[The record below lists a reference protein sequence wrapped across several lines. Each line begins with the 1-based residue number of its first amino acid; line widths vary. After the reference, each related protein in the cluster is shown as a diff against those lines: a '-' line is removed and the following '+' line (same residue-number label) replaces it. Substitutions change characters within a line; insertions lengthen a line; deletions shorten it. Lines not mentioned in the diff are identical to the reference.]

1 MRIPWSGRE
10 SSTRSGRGSPPASIR
25 RWRLLLVP
33 AVCTGMVIA
42 FGPTPGASAA
52 PKPFG
57 GNDHPTQVTGTAVR
71 YGVSAPLPRT
81 AATAPAHAAAA
92 KDSGVAHQFSR
103 DPRPELVGDL
113 RDDQD
118 LRMG

>member
-1 MRIPWSGRE
+1 MRKSWSSRRT
-10 SSTRSGRGSPPASIR
+10 STGPGRGSPPAARR

-57 GNDHPTQVTGTAVR
+57 GNDHPTQVTGTAVL
-71 YGVSAPLPRT
+71 YGVSAPVPRV
-81 AATAPAHAAAA
+81 AVAAPAHAATA
-92 KDSGVAHQFSR
+92 KDSGVARQFSR
-103 DPRPELVGDL
+103 DPRMNQAAQ
-113 RDDQD
+113 R
-118 LRMG
+118 